1 MAVNAARDLPRL
13 AAVIGIGV
21 LAVLPMA
28 KLPAFYDSF
37 LYLVFFWVS
46 LSTSWAL
53 LSGFAGY
60 FSLGHA
66 AFFGVG
72 MYTTAVLTTKFGM
85 PFLPT
90 LPVAAV
96 IPALLAV
103 GIGAIVFRLRRLRG
117 ELFALLTL
125 AVTFVIATVILNTP
139 IDGGG
144 GIFMSAVP
152 LPAIMPT
159 PTGSI
164 YVLGFVLSVATLAIA
179 WKVVHSRFGLGL
191 FAIHDDEDVA
201 EAKGVPTFRYKLAA
215 FALSAGIAGAVGGVH
230 AMFVG
235 FLTVEGTFDLTVPLY
250 VVLMSVIGGSRS
262 WYGPAIG
269 AAFITTLL
277 YTFMSG
283 GEAMIGRAL
292 VGFILILAILWLPDG
307 LVPAVKKWL
316 GRRRSGVTKPP
327 HLVMPKQTL
336 AEVTPVV
343 PAAKPVGDRVLLQV
357 RGAAKRFGGLQA
369 LAGVDLDVREGEILG
384 LVGPNGSGKTT
395 LINVISGFYP
405 LSGGAITVDGAEIGH
420 VPAHEI
426 ARRGVA
432 RTYQIPRPFA
442 NMTVLENVALAA
454 TFGGPTSS
462 AKEIREGA
470 LHWLEFTGLADKTDV
485 LPAGLNLHERK
496 FLELA
501 RALAARPKLLLLD
514 EVLSGL
520 NPAEV
525 DNAIRLV
532 RAIRAQGATIVFVE
546 HLMRA
551 VVELSD
557 RIAVLN
563 EGKLF
568 ALGAPREV
576 MRDPRVVSI
585 YLGKAYAA

>member
-1 MAVNAARDLPRL
+1 MNAARDLPRL
-13 AAVIGIGV
+13 AAALAIGA
-21 LAVLPMA
+21 LALLPTA
-28 KLPAFYDSF
+28 GLPAFYDSF

-46 LSTSWAL
+46 LATSWAL

-72 MYTTAVLTTKFGM
+72 LYTTAVLAAKFDV
-85 PFLPT
+85 PFLLT
-90 LPVAAV
+90 LPAAA
-96 IPALLAV
+96 ILPALLAV
-103 GIGAIVFRLRRLRG
+103 IIGAIVFRLRRLRG

-125 AVTFVIATVILNTP
+125 AVTFVIATVVLNTP

-152 LPAIMPT
+152 LPSLMPT
-159 PTGSI
+159 PTGTL
-164 YVLGFVLSVATLAIA
+164 YLLAFVICVGTLAIA
-179 WKVVHSRFGLGL
+179 RKVSRSRLGMGL

-201 EAKGVPTFRYKLAA
+201 EAKGVPTFRYKLTA
-215 FALSAGIAGAVGGVH
+215 FALSAGIAGIVGGVH

-235 FLTVEGTFDLTVPLY
+235 FITVAGTFELTVPLY
-250 VVLMSVIGGSRS
+250 VVLMSVLGGSRS
-262 WYGPAIG
+262 WFGPAIG
-269 AAFITTLL
+269 AAVITTLL
-277 YTFMSG
+277 YSFSSG
-283 GEAMIGRAL
+283 DQAMIGRAV
-292 VGFILILAILWLPDG
+292 VGFILIAAILWLPDG
-307 LVPAVKKWL
+307 
-316 GRRRSGVTKPP
+316 
-327 HLVMPKQTL
+327 
-336 AEVTPVV
+336 VV
-343 PAAKPVGDRVLLQV
+343 PAIAKWLKPRRAAVRVGAEVAPVAAPAKPISDRNMLEV
-357 RGAAKRFGGLQA
+357 RGATKRFGGLLA
-369 LAGVDLDVREGEILG
+369 LGGVDLDVREGEIVG

-395 LINVISGFYP
+395 LINVISGHYP
-405 LSGGAITVDGAEIGH
+405 LTNGTIALDGVQIGALL
-420 VPAHEI
+420 AHDI

-442 NMTVLENVALAA
+442 NMTALENVVAAA
-454 TFGGPTSS
+454 TFGGP
-462 AKEIREGA
+462 ARRPAEIRDEA
-470 LHWLEFTGLADKTDV
+470 LHWMAFTGLSGKEDV

-501 RALAARPKLLLLD
+501 RALAAKPKLLLLD

-520 NPAEV
+520 NPSEV

-557 RIAVLN
+557 RVAVLN

>member
-1 MAVNAARDLPRL
+1 MKASRDICRGTALLAIAALAFLP
-13 AAVIGIGV
+13 A
-21 LAVLPMA
+21 A
-28 KLPAFYDSF
+28 KLPAFYESF
-37 LYLVFFWVS
+37 FYLVFFWVS

-66 AFFGVG
+66 AFFGIG
-72 MYTTAVLTTKFGM
+72 MYTTATLTTKLGL

-90 LPVAAV
+90 VPIAAV
-96 IPALLAV
+96 VAALLAA

-125 AVTFVIATVILNTP
+125 AVTFVLATIILNTP

-144 GIFMSAVP
+144 GVVMSAVP
-152 LPAIMPT
+152 LPSITDT

-164 YVLGFVLSVATLAIA
+164 YVLGFAMCVLTVGTAWWVAHGRL
-179 WKVVHSRFGLGL
+179 GMGL

-201 EAKGVPTFRYKLAA
+201 EAKGVPTFRYKIMA
-215 FALSAGIAGAVGGVH
+215 FALSAGIAGSVGAIH
-230 AMFVG
+230 AMYVG
-235 FLTVEGTFDLTVPLY
+235 FVTVAGTFELTIPLY
-250 VVLMSVIGGSRS
+250 VVLMSVLGGSRH
-262 WYGPAIG
+262 WAGPAIG
-269 AAFITTLL
+269 ATVITALLYAFI
-277 YTFMSG
+277 SG
-283 GEAMIGRAL
+283 GDAIMGRAV
-292 VGFILILAILWLPDG
+292 VGLILIVAILWLPEG
-307 LVPAVKKWL
+307 VIPAVQAWL
-316 GRRRSGVTKPP
+316 KRRRPVAAAAP
-327 HLVMPKQTL
+327 H
-336 AEVTPVV
+336 AEIVPVV
-343 PAAKPVGDRVLLQV
+343 PATAPKIGERTILEV
-357 RGAAKRFGGLQA
+357 RGVSKRFGGLQA
-369 LAGVDLDVREGEILG
+369 LGGVDLDVREGEILG

-405 LSGGAITVDGAEIGH
+405 LTSGTITVAGAEIGR
-420 VPAHEI
+420 VPAHDI

-432 RTYQIPRPFA
+432 RTYQIPRPFM
-442 NMTVLENVALAA
+442 NMTVLDNVALCA
-454 TFGGPTSS
+454 TFGGPPRPR
-462 AKEIREGA
+462 AEIRSEA
-470 LHWLEFTGLADKTDV
+470 QHWIGFTGLAGKEDV

-520 NPAEV
+520 NPAEI

-551 VVELSD
+551 MVELSD
-557 RIAVLN
+557 RVAVLN

-576 MRDPRVVSI
+576 MRDPQVVSI

>member
-1 MAVNAARDLPRL
+1 MINASSLSKL
-13 AAVIGIGV
+13 AAVVGI
-21 LAVLPMA
+21 AVFAILPTQG
-28 KLPAFYDSF
+28 LPAFYESF
-37 LYLVFFWVS
+37 FYLVFFWVS

-72 MYTTAVLTTKFGM
+72 IYTTATLTTQFGI
-85 PFLPT
+85 PFLATVP
-90 LPVAAV
+90 AAAAMA
-96 IPALLAV
+96 ALLGV
-103 GIGAIVFRLRRLRG
+103 GIGAVVFRLKRLRG

-125 AVTFVIATVILNTP
+125 AVTFVIATIILNTP

-152 LPAIMPT
+152 LPAIMGS
-159 PTGSI
+159 PTGTI
-164 YVLGFVLSVATLAIA
+164 YVLGFAMCVLTLAIA
-179 WKVVHSRFGLGL
+179 WWVAHSRLGMGL

-201 EAKGVPTFRYKLAA
+201 EAKGVPTFRYKLVA
-215 FALSAGIAGAVGGVH
+215 FALSAGIAGAVGGIH
-230 AMFVG
+230 AMYVG
-235 FLTVEGTFDLTVPLY
+235 FLTVGGTFELTVPLY
-250 VVLMSVIGGSRS
+250 VVLMSVLGGSRS
-262 WYGPAIG
+262 WFGPAVG
-269 AAFITTLL
+269 ATVITTLL
-277 YTFMSG
+277 YAFISG

-292 VGFILILAILWLPDG
+292 VGLILIVAILWLPDG
-307 LVPAVKKWL
+307 IVPAIQKRWRARQGRKARLVVPVVVPVAPAVAHAL
-316 GRRRSGVTKPP
+316 GERNILEVR
-327 HLVMPKQTL
+327 
-336 AEVTPVV
+336 EVT
-343 PAAKPVGDRVLLQV
+343 
-357 RGAAKRFGGLQA
+357 KRFGGLQA
-369 LAGVDLDVREGEILG
+369 LDGVNLDVREGEILG

-395 LINVISGFYP
+395 LINAISGFYP
-405 LSGGAITVDGAEIGH
+405 PTTGTIAVDGVQIGH
-420 VPAHEI
+420 LPAHEI
-426 ARRGVA
+426 AGRGVA
-432 RTYQIPRPFA
+432 RTYQIPRPFL
-442 NMTVLENVALAA
+442 NMTVLDNVALAA
-454 TFGGPTSS
+454 TFGGPPRT
-462 AKEIREGA
+462 AAEIRDEA
-470 LHWLEFTGLADKTDV
+470 VHWIAFTGLAGKEAA
-485 LPAGLNLHERK
+485 LPAELNLHERK

-563 EGKLF
+563 QGRLF

-576 MRDPRVVSI
+576 MRDPRVISI

>member
-1 MAVNAARDLPRL
+1 MNASRDLPRL
-13 AAVIGIGV
+13 GAV
-21 LAVLPMA
+21 LAIGAMALLPMA
-28 KLPAFYDSF
+28 QLPAFYDSF
-37 LYLVFFWVS
+37 LYLVFFWIS

-66 AFFGVG
+66 AFFGLGV
-72 MYTTAVLTTKFGM
+72 YVTADLTTKFGW
-85 PFLPT
+85 PFLAT
-90 LPVAAV
+90 LPVAAAL
-96 IPALLAV
+96 PALLAL

-125 AVTFVIATVILNTP
+125 SVTFVIGTIILNTP

-152 LPAIMPT
+152 LPDLGPT
-159 PTGSI
+159 PTGTI
-164 YVLGFVLSVATLAIA
+164 YLLGFILCVITLLIA
-179 WKVVHSRFGLGL
+179 WKVAHSRLGMGL

-201 EAKGVPTFRYKLAA
+201 EAKGVPTLRYKLTA

-230 AMFVG
+230 AMYVG
-235 FLTVEGTFDLTVPLY
+235 FITTSGVFELTVPLY
-250 VVLMSVIGGSRS
+250 VVLMSVLGGARS
-262 WYGPAIG
+262 WFGPAIG
-269 AAFITTLL
+269 ATVITTLL
-277 YTFMSG
+277 YAFISG
-283 GEAMIGRAL
+283 GEAMVGRAI
-292 VGFILILAILWLPDG
+292 VAIILISAILWLPDG
-307 LVPAVKKWL
+307 FVPAVKKWL
-316 GRRRSGVTKPP
+316 AKRRRAPVSAPI
-327 HLVMPKQTL
+327 
-336 AEVTPVV
+336 AEVAPVV
-343 PAAKPVGDRVLLQV
+343 TAAKPISDTVLLQV
-357 RGAAKRFGGLQA
+357 RGATKRFGGLQA
-369 LAGVDLDVREGEILG
+369 LGGVDLDVRQGEILG

-395 LINVISGFYP
+395 LINVVSGFYP
-405 LSGGAITVDGAEIGH
+405 LTSGSVTVAGVEIGH
-420 VPAHEI
+420 LPAHEI

-432 RTYQIPRPFA
+432 RTYQIPRPFV
-442 NMTVLENVALAA
+442 NMTVLENVVLAA
-454 TFGGPTSS
+454 TFGNPGRTT
-462 AKEIREGA
+462 AETRDEA
-470 LHWLEFTGLADKTDV
+470 LHWIGFTGLAGKEDV

-501 RALAARPKLLLLD
+501 RALAAKPKLLLLD

-525 DNAIRLV
+525 DNAIGLV

-557 RIAVLN
+557 RVAVLN

-568 ALGAPREV
+568 AQGAPRDV

>member
-1 MAVNAARDLPRL
+1 MTVSRDLPKL
-13 AAVIGIGV
+13 AAVVAIGV
-21 LAVLPMA
+21 FAVLPMA
-28 KLPAFYDSF
+28 RLPAFYDSF
-37 LYLVFFWVS
+37 LYLVFFWIS

-66 AFFGVG
+66 AFFGAG
-72 MYTTAVLTTKFGM
+72 MYATALMTTKFEV
-85 PFLPT
+85 PFLLT
-90 LPVAAV
+90 LPVAAAL
-96 IPALLAV
+96 PALLAV
-103 GIGAIVFRLRRLRG
+103 GIGAVVFRLRRLRG

-125 AVTFVIATVILNTP
+125 AVTFVIATIILNTP

-164 YVLGFVLSVATLAIA
+164 YALGFVICVATLVIA
-179 WKVVHSRFGLGL
+179 WKVAHSRLGMGLY
-191 FAIHDDEDVA
+191 AIHDDEDVA
-201 EAKGVPTFRYKLAA
+201 EAKGVPTFRNKLAA

-230 AMFVG
+230 AMYVG
-235 FLTVEGTFDLTVPLY
+235 FITVAGTFELTVPLY

-262 WYGPAIG
+262 WFGPAIG

-277 YTFMSG
+277 YAFISG
-283 GEAMIGRAL
+283 GEAMVGRAI
-292 VGFILILAILWLPDG
+292 VGVILILSILWLPDG
-307 LVPAVKKWL
+307 LVPAVKKWRA
-316 GRRRSGVTKPP
+316 RRRAGVTRQPVADVAP
-327 HLVMPKQTL
+327 I
-336 AEVTPVV
+336 VT
-343 PAAKPVGDRVLLQV
+343 AARPVGERALLQV
-357 RGAAKRFGGLQA
+357 RGASKRFGGLQA
-369 LAGVDLDVREGEILG
+369 LRDVDLDVREGEILG

-405 LSGGAITVDGAEIGH
+405 LSGGTITVDGAEIGR
-420 VPAHEI
+420 VAAHDI

-432 RTYQIPRPFA
+432 RTYQIPRPFV
-442 NMTVLENVALAA
+442 NMTVLENVVLAA
-454 TFGGPTSS
+454 TFGGPPRR
-462 AKEIREGA
+462 AAEIRDEA
-470 LHWLEFTGLADKTDV
+470 LHWIGFTGLAGKEDV

-501 RALAARPKLLLLD
+501 RALAAKPKLLLLD

-563 EGKLF
+563 EGRLF
-568 ALGAPREV
+568 ALGLPREV

>member
-1 MAVNAARDLPRL
+1 MNPARDLPRL
-13 AAVIGIGV
+13 GAV
-21 LAVLPMA
+21 LAILVLAGLPMA
-28 KLPAFYDSF
+28 RLPAFYDSF

-66 AFFGVG
+66 AFYGAG
-72 MYTTAVLTTKFGM
+72 MYTTAVMSAKFGV
-85 PFLPT
+85 PFLLT
-90 LPVAAV
+90 LPVAAA
-96 IPALLAV
+96 IPALMAV
-103 GIGAIVFRLRRLRG
+103 GIGAVVFRLRRLRG

-144 GIFMSAVP
+144 GVFMSAVP
-152 LPAIMPT
+152 LPALMPT
-159 PTGSI
+159 PTGTI
-164 YVLGFVLSVATLAIA
+164 YLLGFVLCVATLLIA
-179 WKVVHSRFGLGL
+179 WKVAHSRLGMGLY
-191 FAIHDDEDVA
+191 AIHDDEDVA
-201 EAKGVPTFRYKLAA
+201 EAKGVPTFRYKLIA
-215 FALSAGIAGAVGGVH
+215 FGLSAGLAGAVGGVH
-230 AMFVG
+230 AMYVG
-235 FLTVEGTFDLTVPLY
+235 FLTVAGTFELSVPLF
-250 VVLMSVIGGSRS
+250 VVLMSVLGGSRH
-262 WYGPAIG
+262 WAGPAIG
-269 AAFITTLL
+269 AAFITSLL
-277 YTFMSG
+277 YAFISG

-292 VGFILILAILWLPDG
+292 VGLILIVAILWLPDG
-307 LVPAVKKWL
+307 VVPAVRKWL
-316 GRRRSGVTKPP
+316 SKQRAGRAVTRPAVAVPAPAPVSGVTGVSGTARN
-327 HLVMPKQTL
+327 LL
-336 AEVTPVV
+336 EVKGVT
-343 PAAKPVGDRVLLQV
+343 
-357 RGAAKRFGGLQA
+357 KRFGGLQA
-369 LAGVDLDVREGEILG
+369 LAGVDLEVREGEIFG

-405 LSGGAITVDGAEIGH
+405 LTGGTITVDGQEIGR
-420 VPAHEI
+420 VPAHDI

-432 RTYQIPRPFA
+432 RTYQIPRPFV

-454 TFGGPTSS
+454 TFGGPPRGT
-462 AKEIREGA
+462 AEIRDEA
-470 LHWLEFTGLADKTDV
+470 LHWIAFTGLAGKEDV
-485 LPAGLNLHERK
+485 LPVGLNLHERK

-525 DNAIRLV
+525 DNAIRLI

-557 RIAVLN
+557 RVAVLN

-568 ALGAPREV
+568 ALGVPREV

-585 YLGKAYAA
+585 YLGKAYVA

>member
-1 MAVNAARDLPRL
+1 MNAARDLPKL
-13 AAVIGIGV
+13 AAVLGIGV
-21 LAVLPMA
+21 FAFLPMA
-28 KLPAFYDSF
+28 RLPAFYDSF

-66 AFFGVG
+66 AFFGAG
-72 MYTTAVLTTKFGM
+72 MYTTAVLTTKFGV
-85 PFLPT
+85 PFLLT
-90 LPVAAV
+90 LPVAAAL
-96 IPALLAV
+96 PALLAV
-103 GIGAIVFRLRRLRG
+103 SIGAVVFRLRRLRG

-125 AVTFVIATVILNTP
+125 AVTFVIATIILNTP

-152 LPAIMPT
+152 LPALMPT

-164 YVLGFVLSVATLAIA
+164 YALGFVLCVATLAIA
-179 WKVVHSRFGLGL
+179 WKVAHSRLGMGL

-230 AMFVG
+230 AMYVG
-235 FLTVEGTFDLTVPLY
+235 FITVAGTFELTVPLY

-262 WYGPAIG
+262 WFGPAIG

-277 YTFMSG
+277 YAFISG
-283 GEAMIGRAL
+283 GEAMVGRAI
-292 VGFILILAILWLPDG
+292 VGGVLIVSILWLPDG
-307 LVPAVKKWL
+307 LVPAMKKWR
-316 GRRRSGVTKPP
+316 GRRRAGVAKPP
-327 HLVMPKQTL
+327 IAEL
-336 AEVTPVV
+336 APIV
-343 PAAKPVGDRVLLQV
+343 PAARPVGERALLQV
-357 RGAAKRFGGLQA
+357 RGASKRFGGLQA
-369 LAGVDLDVREGEILG
+369 LRDVDLDVREGEILG

-395 LINVISGFYP
+395 LINIISGFYP
-405 LSGGAITVDGAEIGH
+405 LTSGTITVDGAEIGR
-420 VPAHEI
+420 VAAHDI

-432 RTYQIPRPFA
+432 RTYQIPRPFV
-442 NMTVLENVALAA
+442 NMTVLENVVLAA
-454 TFGGPTSS
+454 TFGGPPRRP
-462 AKEIREGA
+462 AEIRDEA
-470 LHWLEFTGLADKTDV
+470 LHWIGFTGLAGKEDV
-485 LPAGLNLHERK
+485 LPAALNLHERK

-501 RALAARPKLLLLD
+501 RALAAKPKLLLLD

-532 RAIRAQGATIVFVE
+532 RAIRAHGATIVFVE

-563 EGKLF
+563 EGRLF
-568 ALGAPREV
+568 ALGLPREV

>member
-1 MAVNAARDLPRL
+1 VNAARDLPKVVAGL
-13 AAVIGIGV
+13 AIVA
-21 LAVLPMA
+21 LALLPTA
-28 KLPAFYDSF
+28 GLPAFYDSF
-37 LYLVFFWVS
+37 LYLVFFWIA

-72 MYTTAVLTTKFGM
+72 MYTTATLCTKFDV
-85 PFLPT
+85 PFLAT
-90 LPVAAV
+90 VPVGAALA
-96 IPALLAV
+96 ALLGV
-103 GIGAIVFRLRRLRG
+103 TIGAIAFRMRRLRG

-125 AVTFVIATVILNTP
+125 AVTFVVATIILNTP

-144 GIFMSAVP
+144 GVFMSAVP
-152 LPAIMPT
+152 LPNLMPT
-159 PTGSI
+159 PTGTI
-164 YVLGFVLSVATLAIA
+164 YVLGFAICLLTLVTAWWVA
-179 WKVVHSRFGLGL
+179 HSRLGMGLY
-191 FAIHDDEDVA
+191 AIHDDEDVA

-215 FALSAGIAGAVGGVH
+215 FALSAGIAGAVGAIH
-230 AMFVG
+230 AMYIG
-235 FLTVEGTFDLTVPLY
+235 FLTVAGTFELTVPLY
-250 VVLMSVIGGSRS
+250 VVLMAVLGGSRH
-262 WYGPAIG
+262 WFGPAIG
-269 AAFITTLL
+269 ATVITALLYAFI
-277 YTFMSG
+277 SG
-283 GEAMIGRAL
+283 GEAMVGRAI
-292 VGFILILAILWLPDG
+292 VGLILILAILWLPDG
-307 LVPAVKKWL
+307 VVPAVQKWL
-316 GRRRSGVTKPP
+316 KRRHRRGAPP
-327 HLVMPKQTL
+327 GAQV
-336 AEVTPVV
+336 VPVV
-343 PAAKPVGDRVLLQV
+343 PTASSVSDRAILQV
-357 RGAAKRFGGLQA
+357 RGVTKRFGGLQA
-369 LAGVDLDVREGEILG
+369 LGGVDLDVREGEILG

-405 LSGGAITVDGAEIGH
+405 LTAGTIRVGDQEVGH
-420 VPAHEI
+420 APAHVI

-442 NMTVLENVALAA
+442 NMTVLDNVVLCA
-454 TFGGPTSS
+454 TFGGPPRSKTETQGE
-462 AKEIREGA
+462 AR
-470 LHWLEFTGLADKTDV
+470 HWLGFTGLAGKEEA
-485 LPAGLNLHERK
+485 LPAELNLHERK

-557 RIAVLN
+557 RVAVLN
-563 EGKLF
+563 EGRLF
-568 ALGAPREV
+568 ALGTPRDV

>member
-1 MAVNAARDLPRL
+1 
-13 AAVIGIGV
+13 
-21 LAVLPMA
+21 
-28 KLPAFYDSF
+28 
-37 LYLVFFWVS
+37 
-46 LSTSWAL
+46 
-53 LSGFAGY
+53 
-60 FSLGHA
+60 
-66 AFFGVG
+66 
-72 MYTTAVLTTKFGM
+72 
-85 PFLPT
+85 
-90 LPVAAV
+90 
-96 IPALLAV
+96 
-103 GIGAIVFRLRRLRG
+103 
-117 ELFALLTL
+117 LFALLTL
-125 AVTFVIATVILNTP
+125 AVTFVIATIILNTP

-164 YVLGFVLSVATLAIA
+164 YALGFVICVATLVIA
-179 WKVVHSRFGLGL
+179 WKVAHSRLGMGLY
-191 FAIHDDEDVA
+191 AIHDDEDVA

-230 AMFVG
+230 AMYVG
-235 FLTVEGTFDLTVPLY
+235 FITVAGTFELTVPLY

-262 WYGPAIG
+262 WFGPAIG

-277 YTFMSG
+277 YAFISG
-283 GEAMIGRAL
+283 GEAMVGRAI
-292 VGFILILAILWLPDG
+292 VGVILILSILWLPDG
-307 LVPAVKKWL
+307 LVPAVKKWRA
-316 GRRRSGVTKPP
+316 RRRAGVTRQPVADVAP
-327 HLVMPKQTL
+327 I
-336 AEVTPVV
+336 VT
-343 PAAKPVGDRVLLQV
+343 AARPVGERALLQV
-357 RGAAKRFGGLQA
+357 RGASKRFGGLQA
-369 LAGVDLDVREGEILG
+369 LRDVDLDVREGEILG

-405 LSGGAITVDGAEIGH
+405 LSGGTITVDGAEIGR
-420 VPAHEI
+420 VAAHDI

-432 RTYQIPRPFA
+432 RTYQIPRPFV
-442 NMTVLENVALAA
+442 NMTVLENVVLAA
-454 TFGGPTSS
+454 TFGGPPRR
-462 AKEIREGA
+462 AAEIRDEA
-470 LHWLEFTGLADKTDV
+470 LHWIGFTGLAGKEDV

-501 RALAARPKLLLLD
+501 RALAAKPKLLLLD

-563 EGKLF
+563 EGRLF
-568 ALGAPREV
+568 ALGLPREV

>member
-1 MAVNAARDLPRL
+1 MNAGRDLPRL
-13 AAVIGIGV
+13 AAALAIGA
-21 LAVLPMA
+21 LALLPTA
-28 KLPAFYDSF
+28 GLPAFYDSF
-37 LYLVFFWVS
+37 LYLVFFWIS
-46 LSTSWAL
+46 LATSWSL

-66 AFFGVG
+66 AFFGIG
-72 MYTTAVLTTKFGM
+72 LYTTAVMAAKFDV
-85 PFLPT
+85 PFLLT
-90 LPVAAV
+90 LPVAA
-96 IPALLAV
+96 ILPALLAV
-103 GIGAIVFRLRRLRG
+103 GVGAIVFRLRRLRG

-125 AVTFVIATVILNTP
+125 AVTFVVATIVLNTP

-152 LPAIMPT
+152 LPPLMPT
-159 PTGSI
+159 PTGTLYLLAFAI
-164 YVLGFVLSVATLAIA
+164 CVTTLAIA
-179 WKVVHSRFGLGL
+179 WKVSHSRLGMGL

-215 FALSAGIAGAVGGVH
+215 FALSAGIAGIVGGVH

-235 FLTVEGTFDLTVPLY
+235 FITVAGTFELTVPLY
-250 VVLMSVIGGSRS
+250 VVLMSVLGGSRS
-262 WYGPAIG
+262 WFGPAVG
-269 AAFITTLL
+269 AVVITTLL
-277 YTFMSG
+277 YSFSSG
-283 GEAMIGRAL
+283 DQAMIGRAVMGL
-292 VGFILILAILWLPDG
+292 ILIVAILWLPDG
-307 LVPAVKKWL
+307 IVPAIRKLLK
-316 GRRRSGVTKPP
+316 RRPVVALRAG
-327 HLVMPKQTL
+327 
-336 AEVTPVV
+336 AEVAPVVV
-343 PAAKPVGDRVLLQV
+343 PARPVGGRNLLEV
-357 RGAAKRFGGLQA
+357 RGATKRFGGLLA
-369 LAGVDLDVREGEILG
+369 LAGVDLDVREGEIVG

-395 LINVISGFYP
+395 LINVISGHYP
-405 LSGGAITVDGAEIGH
+405 LSGGTIALDGLQIGALR
-420 VPAHEI
+420 AHDI
-426 ARRGVA
+426 ARRGMA

-442 NMTVLENVALAA
+442 NMTALGNVVTAA
-454 TFGGPTSS
+454 TFGGP
-462 AKEIREGA
+462 ARGPAEIREEA
-470 LHWLEFTGLADKTDV
+470 LHWMAFTGLSGKEDI

-520 NPAEV
+520 NPGEV

-557 RIAVLN
+557 RVAVLN

>member
-1 MAVNAARDLPRL
+1 MTASRDLPKL
-13 AAVIGIGV
+13 AAVLAIGV
-21 LAVLPMA
+21 FAFLPMA
-28 KLPAFYDSF
+28 RLPAFYDSF
-37 LYLVFFWVS
+37 LYLIFFWIS

-66 AFFGVG
+66 AFFGAG
-72 MYTTAVLTTKFGM
+72 MYTTAVLTTKFEV
-85 PFLPT
+85 PFLLT

-96 IPALLAV
+96 LPALLAV
-103 GIGAIVFRLRRLRG
+103 GIGAVVFRLRRLRG

-125 AVTFVIATVILNTP
+125 AVTFVIATIILNTP

-144 GIFMSAVP
+144 GVFMSAVP
-152 LPAIMPT
+152 MPRIL
-159 PTGSI
+159 GSPSSTL
-164 YVLGFVLSVATLAIA
+164 YVLGFGMCLLTLAIA
-179 WKVVHSRFGLGL
+179 WKVAHSRLGMGL

-230 AMFVG
+230 AMYVG
-235 FLTVEGTFDLTVPLY
+235 FITVAGTFELTVPLY

-262 WYGPAIG
+262 WFGPAIG

-277 YTFMSG
+277 YAFISG
-283 GEAMIGRAL
+283 GEAMVGRAI
-292 VGFILILAILWLPDG
+292 VGLILILSILWLPDG
-307 LVPAVKKWL
+307 LVPAVKKWRA
-316 GRRRSGVTKPP
+316 RRGALMPRKPVADVAP
-327 HLVMPKQTL
+327 I
-336 AEVTPVV
+336 V
-343 PAAKPVGDRVLLQV
+343 PAAKPVGERALLQV
-357 RGAAKRFGGLQA
+357 RGASKRFGGLQA
-369 LAGVDLDVREGEILG
+369 LSDVDLDVREGEILG

-405 LSGGAITVDGAEIGH
+405 LSGGTITVDGAEIGR
-420 VPAHEI
+420 VAAHDI

-432 RTYQIPRPFA
+432 RTYQIPRPFV
-442 NMTVLENVALAA
+442 NMTVLENVILAA
-454 TFGGPTSS
+454 TFGGPTRR
-462 AKEIREGA
+462 AAENRDEA
-470 LHWLEFTGLADKTDV
+470 LHWIGFTGLAGKENV

-501 RALAARPKLLLLD
+501 RALAAKPKLLLLD

-563 EGKLF
+563 EGRLF
-568 ALGAPREV
+568 ALGLPREV

>member
-1 MAVNAARDLPRL
+1 MIKADSLSKL
-13 AAVIGIGV
+13 AAILGI
-21 LAVLPMA
+21 AVFAILPTA
-28 KLPAFYDSF
+28 GLPAFYESF
-37 LYLVFFWVS
+37 FYLVFFWVS

-72 MYTTAVLTTKFGM
+72 MYTTATLTTKFQV
-85 PFLPT
+85 PFLATVP
-90 LPVAAV
+90 AAAAMA
-96 IPALLAV
+96 ALLGV
-103 GIGAIVFRLRRLRG
+103 GIGAVVFRLKRLRG

-125 AVTFVIATVILNTP
+125 AVTFVIATIILNTP

-144 GIFMSAVP
+144 GVFMSAVP
-152 LPAIMPT
+152 LPAIMGSQ
-159 PTGSI
+159 TGTI
-164 YVLGFVLSVATLAIA
+164 YVLGFAMCVLTLAIA
-179 WKVVHSRFGLGL
+179 WWVAHSRLGMGL

-215 FALSAGIAGAVGGVH
+215 FALSAGIAGAVGGIH
-230 AMFVG
+230 AMYVG
-235 FLTVEGTFDLTVPLY
+235 FLTVGGTFELTVPLY
-250 VVLMSVIGGSRS
+250 VVLMSVLGGSRN
-262 WYGPAIG
+262 WFGPAIG
-269 AAFITTLL
+269 ATVITTLL
-277 YTFMSG
+277 YAFISG
-283 GEAMIGRAL
+283 GEAMVGRAL
-292 VGFILILAILWLPDG
+292 VGLILIVAILWLPEG
-307 LVPAVKKWL
+307 VVPAVQKWRR
-316 GRRRSGVTKPP
+316 GRKVKN
-327 HLVMPKQTL
+327 
-336 AEVTPVV
+336 AEPVAAVV
-343 PAAKPVGDRVLLQV
+343 PAGGPVVAPPAKLVSEHNILQV
-357 RGAAKRFGGLQA
+357 RGVTKRFGGLQA
-369 LAGVDLDVREGEILG
+369 LDGVDLDVREGEIMG

-395 LINVISGFYP
+395 LINAISGFYP
-405 LSGGAITVDGAEIGH
+405 LTSGTIAVDGVQIGH
-420 VPAHEI
+420 LPAHEI
-426 ARRGVA
+426 AGRGVA
-432 RTYQIPRPFA
+432 RTYQIPRPFV
-442 NMTVLENVALAA
+442 NMTVLDNVALAA
-454 TFGGPTSS
+454 TFGGP
-462 AKEIREGA
+462 ARAAAEIHDEA
-470 LHWLEFTGLADKTDV
+470 LHWIAFTGLAGKEQA
-485 LPAGLNLHERK
+485 LPAELNLHERK

-557 RIAVLN
+557 RVAVLN

-576 MRDPRVVSI
+576 MRDPRVISI

>member
-1 MAVNAARDLPRL
+1 MNPARDLPRL
-13 AAVIGIGV
+13 GAV
-21 LAVLPMA
+21 LAILVFAGLPMA

-66 AFFGVG
+66 AFYGAG
-72 MYTTAVLTTKFGM
+72 MYTTAVMSAKFGV
-85 PFLPT
+85 PFLLT
-90 LPVAAV
+90 LPVAAA
-96 IPALLAV
+96 IPALMAV
-103 GIGAIVFRLRRLRG
+103 GIGAVVFRLRRLRG

-125 AVTFVIATVILNTP
+125 AVTFVVATVILNTP

-152 LPAIMPT
+152 LPALMPT
-159 PTGSI
+159 PTGTI
-164 YVLGFVLSVATLAIA
+164 YLLGFVLCVAALLIA
-179 WKVVHSRFGLGL
+179 WKVAHSRLGMGLY
-191 FAIHDDEDVA
+191 AIHDDEDVA
-201 EAKGVPTFRYKLAA
+201 EAKGVPTFRYKLIA
-215 FALSAGIAGAVGGVH
+215 FGLSAGIAGAVGGVH
-230 AMFVG
+230 AMYVG
-235 FLTVEGTFDLTVPLY
+235 FLTVAGTFELSVPLF
-250 VVLMSVIGGSRS
+250 VVLMSVLGGSRH
-262 WYGPAIG
+262 WAGPAIG
-269 AAFITTLL
+269 AAFITGLL
-277 YTFMSG
+277 YAFISG

-292 VGFILILAILWLPDG
+292 VGLILIAAILWLPDG
-307 LVPAVKKWL
+307 AVPAVRKWMAK
-316 GRRRSGVTKPP
+316 RRAAPAAPRPAIVEVAPAPVSGVSGVPGRARN
-327 HLVMPKQTL
+327 LL
-336 AEVTPVV
+336 EVKGVT
-343 PAAKPVGDRVLLQV
+343 
-357 RGAAKRFGGLQA
+357 KRFGGLQA
-369 LAGVDLDVREGEILG
+369 LAGVDLEVREGEIFG

-405 LSGGAITVDGAEIGH
+405 LTSGTITVDGQEIGRA
-420 VPAHEI
+420 PAHDI

-432 RTYQIPRPFA
+432 RTYQIPRPFV

-454 TFGGPTSS
+454 TFGGPARS
-462 AKEIREGA
+462 AAEIRDDA
-470 LHWLEFTGLADKTDV
+470 RHWIAFTGLSGKEEV

-525 DNAIRLV
+525 DNAIRLI

-557 RIAVLN
+557 RVAVLN

>member
-1 MAVNAARDLPRL
+1 MTASRDLPKL
-13 AAVIGIGV
+13 AAVLAIGV
-21 LAVLPMA
+21 FAFLPMA
-28 KLPAFYDSF
+28 RLPAFYDSF
-37 LYLVFFWVS
+37 LYLVFFWIS

-66 AFFGVG
+66 AFFGAG
-72 MYTTAVLTTKFGM
+72 MYTTAVMTTKFQV
-85 PFLPT
+85 PFLVT
-90 LPVAAV
+90 LPVAAAL
-96 IPALLAV
+96 PALLAI
-103 GIGAIVFRLRRLRG
+103 GIGAVVFRLRRLRG

-125 AVTFVIATVILNTP
+125 AVTFVIATIILNTP

-164 YVLGFVLSVATLAIA
+164 YALGFVLCVATLAIA
-179 WKVVHSRFGLGL
+179 WKVAHSRLGMGL

-230 AMFVG
+230 AMYVG
-235 FLTVEGTFDLTVPLY
+235 FITVAGTFELTVPLY

-262 WYGPAIG
+262 WFGPAIG

-277 YTFMSG
+277 YAFISG
-283 GEAMIGRAL
+283 GEAMVGRAI
-292 VGFILILAILWLPDG
+292 VGVILILSILWLPDG
-307 LVPAVKKWL
+307 LVPAVKKWRA
-316 GRRRSGVTKPP
+316 RRRAVAIRQP
-327 HLVMPKQTL
+327 V
-336 AEVTPVV
+336 AEVAPIVPV
-343 PAAKPVGDRVLLQV
+343 ARPVGDRTLLQV
-357 RGAAKRFGGLQA
+357 RGASKRFGGLQA
-369 LAGVDLDVREGEILG
+369 LRDVDLDVREGEILG

-405 LSGGAITVDGAEIGH
+405 LSGGTITVDGAEIGR
-420 VPAHEI
+420 VAAHDI

-432 RTYQIPRPFA
+432 RTYQIPRPFV
-442 NMTVLENVALAA
+442 NMTVLENVVLAA
-454 TFGGPTSS
+454 TFGGPPRR
-462 AKEIREGA
+462 AAEIRDEA
-470 LHWLEFTGLADKTDV
+470 LHWIGFTGLAGKEDV

-501 RALAARPKLLLLD
+501 RALAAKPKLLLLD

-563 EGKLF
+563 EGRLF
-568 ALGAPREV
+568 ALGLPREV

>member
-1 MAVNAARDLPRL
+1 MTASRDLPKL
-13 AAVIGIGV
+13 AAVLAIGV
-21 LAVLPMA
+21 FAFLPMA
-28 KLPAFYDSF
+28 RLPAFYDSF
-37 LYLVFFWVS
+37 LYLVFFWIS

-72 MYTTAVLTTKFGM
+72 MYATAVMTTKFQV
-85 PFLPT
+85 PFLLT
-90 LPVAAV
+90 LPVAAAL
-96 IPALLAV
+96 PALLAV
-103 GIGAIVFRLRRLRG
+103 GIGAVVFRLRRLRG

-125 AVTFVIATVILNTP
+125 AVTFVIATIILNTP

-164 YVLGFVLSVATLAIA
+164 YALGFVICVATLAIA
-179 WKVVHSRFGLGL
+179 WKVAHSRLGMGL

-201 EAKGVPTFRYKLAA
+201 EAKGVPTFRYKLVA

-230 AMFVG
+230 AMYVG
-235 FLTVEGTFDLTVPLY
+235 FITVAGTFELTVPLY

-262 WYGPAIG
+262 WFGPAIG

-277 YTFMSG
+277 YAFISG
-283 GEAMIGRAL
+283 GEAMVGRAI
-292 VGFILILAILWLPDG
+292 VGLILILSILWLPDG
-307 LVPAVKKWL
+307 LVPAVKKWRA
-316 GRRRSGVTKPP
+316 RRRAGTTRQPV
-327 HLVMPKQTL
+327 
-336 AEVTPVV
+336 AEVAPIV
-343 PAAKPVGDRVLLQV
+343 PAARPAGERALLQV
-357 RGAAKRFGGLQA
+357 RGASKRFGGLQA
-369 LAGVDLDVREGEILG
+369 LSGVDLDVREGEILG

-395 LINVISGFYP
+395 LINVISGFYS
-405 LSGGAITVDGAEIGH
+405 LSGGTITVDGAEVGH
-420 VPAHEI
+420 VAAHDI

-432 RTYQIPRPFA
+432 RTYQIPRPFV
-442 NMTVLENVALAA
+442 NMTVLENVVLAA
-454 TFGGPTSS
+454 TFGGPPRR
-462 AKEIREGA
+462 AAAIRDEA
-470 LHWLEFTGLADKTDV
+470 MHWIGFTGLAGKEDV

-501 RALAARPKLLLLD
+501 RALAAKPKLLLLD

-563 EGKLF
+563 EGRLF
-568 ALGAPREV
+568 ALGLPREV

>member
-1 MAVNAARDLPRL
+1 MTGANRLPKL
-13 AAVIGIGV
+13 AAILGIAIF
-21 LAVLPMA
+21 AVLPTVG
-28 KLPAFYDSF
+28 LPAFYDSF
-37 LYLVFFWVS
+37 FYLVFFWVS

-72 MYTTAVLTTKFGM
+72 MYTTATLTTKLDV
-85 PFLPT
+85 PFLATVP
-90 LPVAAV
+90 AAAAMA
-96 IPALLAV
+96 ALLGV
-103 GIGAIVFRLRRLRG
+103 GIGAVVFRMKRLRG

-125 AVTFVIATVILNTP
+125 AVTFVIATIILNTP
-139 IDGGG
+139 IDGGAG
-144 GIFMSAVP
+144 VFMSAVP
-152 LPAIMPT
+152 MPHIMPT
-159 PTGSI
+159 QTGTI
-164 YVLGFVLSVATLAIA
+164 YVLGFLMCVATLGIA
-179 WKVVHSRFGLGL
+179 WWVAHSRLGMGL

-201 EAKGVPTFRYKLAA
+201 EAKGVPTFRYKLIA
-215 FALSAGIAGAVGGVH
+215 FALSAGIAGAVGGIH
-230 AMFVG
+230 AMYVG
-235 FLTVEGTFDLTVPLY
+235 FLTVAGTFELTVPLY
-250 VVLMSVIGGSRS
+250 VVLMSVLGGSRH
-262 WYGPAIG
+262 WFGPAIG
-269 AAFITTLL
+269 ATAITALLYAFI
-277 YTFMSG
+277 SG
-283 GEAMIGRAL
+283 GEAMVGRAA
-292 VGFILILAILWLPDG
+292 VGLILILAILWLPDG
-307 LVPAVKKWL
+307 AVPAIQSWL
-316 GRRRSGVTKPP
+316 KRRRAADPEPSAKV
-327 HLVMPKQTL
+327 V
-336 AEVTPVV
+336 PVV
-343 PAAKPVGDRVLLQV
+343 PDRPREIGARNILEV

-369 LAGVDLDVREGEILG
+369 LAGVDLDVREGEIMG

-405 LSGGAITVDGAEIGH
+405 LTGGTIAVDGVEIGSL
-420 VPAHEI
+420 PAHEI

-432 RTYQIPRPFA
+432 RTYQIPRPFS
-442 NMTVLENVALAA
+442 NMTVLDNVTMTA
-454 TFGGPTSS
+454 TFGGPPRP
-462 AKEIREGA
+462 AAEIRDEA
-470 LHWLEFTGLADKTDV
+470 LHWIGFTGLGGKEEA
-485 LPAGLNLHERK
+485 LPAELNLHERK

-501 RALAARPKLLLLD
+501 RALAAKPKLLLLD

-557 RIAVLN
+557 RVAVLN

-568 ALGAPREV
+568 ALGAPREI

>member
-1 MAVNAARDLPRL
+1 MALNAGRDLPKFAVAAGIVAL
-13 AAVIGIGV
+13 A
-21 LAVLPMA
+21 LLPMA

-37 LYLVFFWVS
+37 LYLVFFWIT

-66 AFFGVG
+66 AFFGAG
-72 MYTTAVLTTKFGM
+72 MYTTAVMATKLAV
-85 PFLPT
+85 PFLLT
-90 LPVAAV
+90 LPVATL
-96 IPALLAV
+96 IPAVLALA
-103 GIGAIVFRLRRLRG
+103 IGGIVFRLRRLRG

-125 AVTFVIATVILNTP
+125 AVTFVIATIILNTP

-164 YVLGFVLSVATLAIA
+164 YALGFVLCVASLAIA
-179 WKVVHSRFGLGL
+179 WKVAHSRLGMGLY
-191 FAIHDDEDVA
+191 AIHDDEDVA
-201 EAKGVPTFRYKLAA
+201 ESKGVPTFRYKIIA
-215 FALSAGIAGAVGGVH
+215 FALSAGIAGAMGGVH

-235 FLTVEGTFDLTVPLY
+235 FLTVAGTFDLTVPLF
-250 VVLMSVIGGSRS
+250 VVLMSVLGGSRH
-262 WYGPAIG
+262 WAGPAVG
-269 AAFITTLL
+269 ATAITSLLYAFI
-277 YTFMSG
+277 SG
-283 GEAMIGRAL
+283 GEAMVGRAI
-292 VGFILILAILWLPDG
+292 VGVILIVAILWLPDG
-307 LVPAVKKWL
+307 AVPAL
-316 GRRRSGVTKPP
+316 RRLLTRRRRPPVSRGASVESAAVAPAARPVGIRNILEVRGVT
-327 HLVMPKQTL
+327 
-336 AEVTPVV
+336 
-343 PAAKPVGDRVLLQV
+343 
-357 RGAAKRFGGLQA
+357 KRFGGLEA
-369 LAGVDLDVREGEILG
+369 LSGVDLDVREGEIFG

-405 LSGGAITVDGAEIGH
+405 LTSGTIAVDGVAIGR

-442 NMTVLENVALAA
+442 NMTVLENVTLAA
-454 TFGGPTSS
+454 TFGGPPRSV
-462 AKEIREGA
+462 AEIREEA
-470 LHWLEFTGLADKTDV
+470 LHWIDFTGLAGKEQE

-501 RALAARPKLLLLD
+501 RALAAKPKLLLLD

-520 NPAEV
+520 NPTEV
-525 DNAIRLV
+525 DNAIQLV

-568 ALGAPREV
+568 ALGAPKEV
-576 MRDPRVVSI
+576 MRDPQVVSI